1 MKPGETCKP
10 VLSMKDT
17 TEVCC
22 DIHTGWAEA
31 ALILREKLLKEMRN
45 KCEQLEREIKK
56 FEEQKGKIDIPIGE
70 FYESVKLKPTKW
82 ITRPD
87 FMDDVINIC
96 PTCGK
101 EFSMPDGTSVAHYYK
116 YCPFCGDKMEE

>member
-1 MKPGETCKP
+1 MK
-10 VLSMKDT
+10 MKK
-17 TEVCC
+17 
-22 DIHTGWAEA
+22 
-31 ALILREKLLKEMRN
+31 R
-45 KCEQLEREIKK
+45 
-56 FEEQKGKIDIPIGE
+56 KIDISIEE
-70 FYESVKLKPTKW
+70 FFEQVKLKPTKW
-82 ITRPD
+82 IIRPD

>member
-1 MKPGETCKP
+1 
-10 VLSMKDT
+10 MKDV
-17 TEVCC
+17 TEVYC
-22 DIHTGWAEA
+22 DTDVTWEEA
-31 ALILREKLLKEMRN
+31 VLILREKLLKEMRD
-45 KCEQLEREIKK
+45 KCEWLGKKIERQK
-56 FEEQKGKIDIPIGE
+56 EENNIPIEE
-70 FYESVKLKPTKW
+70 FYESVKLEPTKW

>member
-1 MKPGETCKP
+1 MNPGKISKP
-10 VLSMKDT
+10 VLTIKDT
-17 TEVCC
+17 TEVYC
-22 DIHTGWAEA
+22 DTYTTWKEA
-31 ALILREKLLKEMRN
+31 ALILREKLLKEMRD
-45 KCEQLEREIKK
+45 KCEWLKK
-56 FEEQKGKIDIPIGE
+56 KIEQQKEEIDIPIGE
-70 FYESVKLKPTKW
+70 FYESVKFKPTKW
-82 ITRPD
+82 VTRPD